1 MCGGSSPLDSP
12 PADLYSGLLVRTVL
26 RNCAGGVLA
35 TEDSAHERG
44 CSIVW
49 TTSGSCPR
57 SARLSYTTLLLSE
70 SAEAPCVLFSINC
83 RGVLA
88 PREEQLTESTD
99 VQKRGADAVRAELL
113 VQHMCV
119 AQPTTCKRST
129 HTPARLYCQY
139 RTLRANISGIW
150 PAVPWRGWHLT
161 AWRHCTQPT
170 ECPQQNES
178 VTYSKCFILQL

>member
-1 MCGGSSPLDSP
+1 MVQITYLNSIILRPNLQIKPDGTRLLAKCWGELGVCGSSSPLDSP

-119 AQPTTCKRST
+119 AQPTT
-129 HTPARLYCQY
+129 
-139 RTLRANISGIW
+139 
-150 PAVPWRGWHLT
+150 
-161 AWRHCTQPT
+161 
-170 ECPQQNES
+170 
-178 VTYSKCFILQL
+178 